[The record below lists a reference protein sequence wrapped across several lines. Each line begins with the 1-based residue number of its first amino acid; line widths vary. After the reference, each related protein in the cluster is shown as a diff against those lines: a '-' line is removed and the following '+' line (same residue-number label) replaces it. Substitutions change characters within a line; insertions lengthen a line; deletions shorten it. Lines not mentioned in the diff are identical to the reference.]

1 MTTMKFLSLTFLALV
16 SVLAGQGAQLRVRA
30 APEPSPDE
38 QDIFE
43 VFRSLRMHHLGF
55 IHVGNDGVARSV
67 DGNGTVI
74 DFSPM
79 SNAQLQKTA
88 KIFVQ
93 NATQH
98 DHLRE
103 LWKGVSGHDVEN
115 PHIWSRGGPPLEPPQ
130 DSKHLKRQSPNIQC
144 HDLKCSSNIFC
155 HTVGCRQC
163 IIPNMS
169 TWGRCIN

>member
-1 MTTMKFLSLTFLALV
+1 MKFLSLTFLALF

-30 APEPSPDE
+30 ASEPSPDE

-43 VFRSLRMHHLGF
+43 VFRNLRMHHLGF

-74 DFSPM
+74 DFIPM

-103 LWKGVSGHDVEN
+103 LWKDVSGHDVEN
-115 PHIWSRGGPPLEPPQ
+115 PLIWRRRGPPLEPPQ
-130 DSKHLKRQSPNIQC
+130 DPKHFKRQSPNIQC
-144 HDLKCSSNIFC
+144 HDLKCSNNIFC

-169 TWGRCIN
+169 SWGRCTS